1 MGKIGS
7 LSKEIEDIEKT
18 QMEILEL
25 KDIITLG
32 TIR

>member
-18 QMEILEL
+18 QMEMLEL